1 MAPLPRTNQSGN
13 DISAWHMLNIS
24 THYQH
29 ICIFIYRDGTLCLA
43 RLKHGTCS
51 KCRNSS
57 DLTHF
62 YSFGAKLF
70 FLFLYNEDPHLLKL
84 LIDFLKHLLIKL
96 GLYAKER
103 SFRYFD
109 TCFAASSDEPVG
121 CSALEIICQNISP
134 GVRS

>member
-29 ICIFIYRDGTLCLA
+29 ICIFIYTDGTLCLA

-51 KCRNSS
+51 ICRNSS
-57 DLTHF
+57 DMICDMTNFFFFLE
-62 YSFGAKLF
+62 KLF

-84 LIDFLKHLLIKL
+84 LINFLKHLLIKL
-96 GLYAKER
+96 GLWEG
-103 SFRYFD
+103 
-109 TCFAASSDEPVG
+109 EV
-121 CSALEIICQNISP
+121 I
-134 GVRS
+134 

>member
-57 DLTHF
+57 DMTHF
-62 YSFGAKLF
+62 YSFGAKLS

-84 LIDFLKHLLIKL
+84 LINFLKHLLIKL
-96 GLYAKER
+96 GLYMRRRGHLDTLILVLQRPAMNLLAALLWR
-103 SFRYFD
+103 S
-109 TCFAASSDEPVG
+109 SVKI
-121 CSALEIICQNISP
+121 L
-134 GVRS
+134 VRV